1 VRKARSAIYV
11 TALLMAA
18 SALPAP
24 AATPSGG
31 TRYTGK
37 TSEGLGVRL
46 RVSASGGYVA
56 SMHIRY
62 DVHCSDGAVG
72 APSTDL
78 YDLRIDGHGRF
89 NFAGKYTV
97 RRDGSRNRVR
107 MHGLFSRRRASGSF
121 VLTGKRKKVHC
132 RSKRVSWHARA
143 VS

>member
-62 DVHCSDGAVG
+62 DVHCSDGA
-72 APSTDL
+72 DL

-89 NFAGKYTV
+89 NFAGTYTV

-107 MHGLFSRRRASGSF
+107 MHGRISRRRASGSF